1 MIKKIALYFLSL
13 LLLVIIT
20 GTIFINSQKA
30 SHEGNWTKAHA
41 VLPQIEIKD
50 GIAKIKSL
58 RDFRYNPNKQPNQI
72 RYYDDEFNINEV
84 KRLWFALSHFAEM
97 GMAHN
102 LLSFEFN
109 DGRFLTLS
117 VEARMEEGQEYDPLL
132 GLFRQFEMIYVLG
145 SEEDIIGL
153 RSHVRRE
160 PVYLYPMTLSK
171 QTVKDTLVTFLKDAQ
186 QLSKTPRFYNT
197 LFNNCLSQLLL
208 SSGAFNHFD
217 IVTDWRLMLPGYSH
231 EVAHE
236 LGYIDPAKDINAIQ
250 NNALIDARISPES
263 DHFSQAIRL

>member
-1 MIKKIALYFLSL
+1 MIKKIALYISSL

-20 GTIFINSQKA
+20 CSVFISTQKA
-30 SHEGNWTKAHA
+30 SHKGDWTKAHA
-41 VLPQIEIKD
+41 ILPQVEILD
-50 GIAKIKSL
+50 GIAKIQSL
-58 RDFRYNPNKQPNQI
+58 RDFSYDANGQPNQI
-72 RYYDDEFNINEV
+72 RYYDDEFNIDEV
-84 KRLWFALSHFAEM
+84 KRLWFALSHFADM

-109 DGRFLTLS
+109 DGRFLALS
-117 VEARMEEGQEYDPLL
+117 LEARMEAGQEYDPLM
-132 GLFRQFEMIYVLG
+132 GLFHQFEMIYVLG

-160 PVYLYPMTLSK
+160 PVYLYPMTLSQ
-171 QTVKDTLVTFLKDAQ
+171 QTVEDTLVTFLKDAQ
-186 QLSKTPRFYNT
+186 QLSKSPRFYNT

-236 LGYIDPAKDINAIQ
+236 LGYIDQSKDLQTIQ
-250 NNALIDARISPES
+250 NEALIDSNISPRIAS
-263 DHFSQAIRL
+263 FSQTIRL